1 MGITTVR
8 NVSRPARLGAFVVAS
23 LFAIGVAGGAFA
35 QETTPN
41 PNTIVT
47 HPAHIHAGSCADL
60 DPNPKAPLN
69 DVGPRLT
76 GDDELPASE
85 DIKGSLDAMPVE
97 ISESENV
104 EISFDDMLGESH
116 ALNVHESAQN
126 PQNYIACGDIG
137 GAVIDDK
144 VMFGL
149 HDQNDSGYSG
159 IAIIEK
165 DGDDQVKVTVYLSR
179 APETEAEPDATPT
192 A

>member
-1 MGITTVR
+1 MGIATVR
-8 NVSRPARLGAFVVAS
+8 NVSWPARLGAFVVAS
-23 LFAIGVAGGAFA
+23 LFAIGVAGGALA
-35 QETTPN
+35 QETTPD
-41 PNTIVT
+41 PNAILS

-76 GDDELPASE
+76 GDGELPASE
-85 DIKGSLDAMPVE
+85 DIKGSLEAMPVE
-97 ISESENV
+97 ISETEDV

-116 ALNVHESAQN
+116 ALNVHESAQA

-149 HDQNDSGYSG
+149 AEQNDSGYSG
-159 IAIIEK
+159 VAIIEK
-165 DGDDQVKVTVYLSR
+165 DGDDHVKVTVYLSR
-179 APETEAEPDATPT
+179 APETNAVPDATPT

>member
-1 MGITTVR
+1 MGIATVR
-8 NVSRPARLGAFVVAS
+8 NVSWPTRLGAFVVAS
-23 LFAIGVAGGAFA
+23 LFAIGVAGGALA
-35 QETTPN
+35 QETTPD
-41 PNTIVT
+41 PNAILS

-85 DIKGSLDAMPVE
+85 DIKGSLSAMPVE
-97 ISESENV
+97 ISESEDV

-116 ALNVHESAQN
+116 VLNVHESAQA

-149 HDQNDSGYSG
+149 AEQNDSGYSG
-159 IAIIEK
+159 VAIIEK
-165 DGDDQVKVTVYLSR
+165 DGDDHVKVTVYLTKV
-179 APETEAEPDATPT
+179 TEAAPTPE
-192 A
+192 ASPAP